1 MLGHKCKTI
10 RKIWPFEPIDS
21 SEIYNYINK
30 LSKEGLALKK
40 VGHLFAYY
48 EDQVPNKYIY
58 EVYPF
63 EEKDNKARNEYIIQK
78 ENEGWEFI
86 IYCDEILIFRKIND
100 FPFHKTD
107 IDIQINNDIISTNKK
122 NFTHSFW
129 ELLTLIIAL
138 IVTTKYKEVFILLLS
153 VKISSFLYTS
163 IRYLYINKNKTTINS
178 DKLYTPLSP
187 SQIRDFQFFK
197 LIYIT
202 MSKFLFLGLFYI
214 TFFKYKAYFLSKLII
229 SFVAFIVI
237 AKVYLSFRESRST
250 YDDSFNLSTKKKFL
264 LLTITITI
272 ITLTLSLFVII
283 SDHTPKEDRVRDIP
297 IATLKSNTQTHILY
311 HDFGHWNYSYSLGI
325 SVESYRE
332 LFIPPASDITTFNLN
347 PQNPIS
353 LSFASAPD
361 TLEIRYWNIDEYSKI
376 KNFDEKYKTLTL
388 QNNNFSIPDKDAV
401 YCIYAKWDSEHY
413 DGFGY
418 YLFTA

>member
-63 EEKDNKARNEYIIQK
+63 EEKDNKARNECIIQK

-86 IYCDEILIFRKIND
+86 RYCDEILIFRKIND

-122 NFTHSFW
+122 NFTHSFL

-178 DKLYTPLSP
+178 NKLYIPLSP
-187 SQIRDFQFFK
+187 SQIRDFQLFK
-197 LIYIT
+197 LFYII
-202 MSKFLFLGLFYI
+202 MSKFLFIGLFYI

-229 SFVAFIVI
+229 AFAAFIVI
-237 AKVYLSFRESRST
+237 AEVYLSFKESHT
-250 YDDSFNLSTKKKFL
+250 PYNDSFNLSTKKKVL

-272 ITLTLSLFVII
+272 ITLTLSSFVII
-283 SDHTPKEDRVRDIP
+283 SEHTPKEDRVRDIP
-297 IATLKSNTQTHILY
+297 IVTLNSNTQTHVLY
-311 HDFGHWNYSYSLGI
+311 HDFGHWNYSYSLGV
-325 SVESYRE
+325 SVESYGE
-332 LFIPPASDITTFNLN
+332 LFIPPISDIAAFEFNT
-347 PQNPIS
+347 QNPIS
-353 LSFASAPD
+353 LSFASTPD